1 LIGGVQALRRRLRAE
16 RTWPEVTGLNETQY
30 LVFTVGDRRYALP
43 AVDVERVHAAV
54 EVSGVPGA
62 PASLRGVISCAGV
75 PVPVVDLR
83 ACFGLPQRRILPSDR
98 LLFIRAQSR
107 NGGEARLF
115 ALLVDDVDGV
125 TALSPERVS
134 PPAVA
139 EGIFEEFFAGVA
151 GGDGGILC
159 VPSAS
164 ALFSITEEYLS
175 IIDGLAARG
184 EAG

>member
-1 LIGGVQALRRRLRAE
+1 L
-16 RTWPEVTGLNETQY
+16 PEVTGLNETQF

-54 EVSGVPGA
+54 EVTVAPGA
-62 PASLRGVISCAGV
+62 PESLRGVISCAGV

-83 ACFGLPQRRILPSDR
+83 ARFGLPQRRILPSDR
-98 LLFIRAQSR
+98 LLFVRARTR
-107 NGGEARLF
+107 NGGDARLF

-134 PPAVA
+134 PPDVA
-139 EGIFEEFFAGVA
+139 EDIFDEFFAGVA
-151 GGDGGILC
+151 GGDGGVLC

-164 ALFSITEEYLS
+164 ALFSITEEELS
-175 IIDGLAARG
+175 IIGGLVTGG